1 MKTRHN
7 KLSGEISLFNAK
19 STHLKKGECGQ
30 PQRGGRL
37 KGLGFCL
44 LRLSRLG
51 HREVGLGGAGLTCG
65 LMMSISGEC
74 PHL

>member
-1 MKTRHN
+1 MKTRHS
-7 KLSGEISLFNAK
+7 KLSSEMSLFKAK

-30 PQRGGRL
+30 PERGGRL

-44 LRLSRLG
+44 LRLSRRG
-51 HREVGLGGAGLTCG
+51 QREVGGGGAGLTCG
-65 LMMSISGEC
+65 LMMSISGEY